1 MKGKTAHQPTV
12 TWDVD
17 LSQRAQEF
25 FAGEMECSRLTGAPL
40 DFEQMKMPLAD
51 VAEMARQAL
60 VALSGWDV
68 GNFQTVSDCGHL
80 GRLLPEA
87 AGSPLYGKVLL
98 EVLSRCLHTDKEID
112 VFLAFGADDDGYPTV
127 IAELLTEQIGMLR
140 RVDEIAQ
147 ERGSLEQYLWP
158 LAQHGMAFRDGPKGQ
173 RLDALGELIM
183 DALGSLGRKAS
194 ARAVLDF
201 LKKNGDGVIDDID
214 GDGDIF
220 WRRPNGKEETT
231 SFATLNNRISAYRKK
246 LME

>member
-80 GRLLPEA
+80 QRHLSEA
-87 AGSPLYGKVLL
+87 ARSPLYGKAILA
-98 EVLSRCLHTDKEID
+98 VLSRCLHTAGEID
-112 VFLAFGADDDGYPTV
+112 AYLEFGDEGYPAV
-127 IAELLTEQIGMLR
+127 IADLLAEQIGMLR
-140 RVDEIAQ
+140 RVDEITR

-173 RLDALGELIM
+173 RLDALGGLIM
-183 DALGSLGRKAS
+183 DALRSLGPKAS

-201 LKKNGDGVIDDID
+201 LRKNGDGVIDDID